1 MSKNPTDD
9 FYDGIMGKYK
19 TKSDPLIPTP
29 KNNKTTTRCRRLPKL
44 TLEKLKRAL
53 NEIKIHTGFNTNAP
67 ESMYLYARHL
77 FDDLR
82 GELVKIESSASNFKF
97 FEIAEYAL
105 FQKLDHM
112 EALEY
117 LEKVDLE

>member
-1 MSKNPTDD
+1 MSKDPNDD
-9 FYDGIMGKYK
+9 FYNGIMGKYK
-19 TKSDPLIPTP
+19 TKSDPFEIVP
-29 KNNKTTTRCRRLPKL
+29 KNNKKTRYRRMPKL

-53 NEIKIHTGFNTNAP
+53 NEIKINTGFNTNAP
-67 ESMYLYARHL
+67 ESMYLYAKHL

-82 GELVKIESSASNFKF
+82 DELVNIESSASNFKF